1 MGEFKKFAKIPRM
14 ANTQLII
21 TEKIDG
27 TNAQIE
33 VPEDPDAPLLVGSR
47 NRYIT
52 PGKTSDNF
60 GFAAWVDTYQ
70 DKLRLLGPGL
80 HYGEWW
86 GPGIGRGYLPTAESR
101 RWSLFNT
108 SRPLPEGLPSGVGQ
122 VPVLYHRQLDLFHGN
137 LEAEEL
143 RNVIIRLEY
152 NGSVAAPG
160 FMKPEGVVINIGGHL
175 YKYVFDKGGPSP
187 EETETA

>member
-1 MGEFKKFAKIPRM
+1 MAEFKKFDKIPRM

-33 VPEDPDAPLLVGSR
+33 VPEDPEAPLLVGSR

-52 PGKTSDNF
+52 PGKTTDNF
-60 GFAAWVDTYQ
+60 GFAAWVEDN
-70 DKLRLLGPGL
+70 KVALRLLGPGR

-86 GPGIGRGYLPTAESR
+86 GPGIGRGYLPAAESR

-108 SRPLPEGLPSGVGQ
+108 SRPLDPGLPSNVGQ
-122 VPVLYHRQLDLFHGN
+122 VPVLYHRQLDLFHGSF
-137 LEAEEL
+137 EAELL
-143 RNVIIRLEY
+143 RNVMVSLECR
-152 NGSVAAPG
+152 GSVAVPG

-175 YKYVFDKGGPSP
+175 YKYVFDKRGPSP
-187 EETETA
+187 EETE